1 MEALGTL
8 LPTED
13 NGVCLMT
20 AVSYA
25 PRATDERVT
34 CLRIYA
40 DVDGETHMEDIDIA
54 LLPRAFFAGH
64 PPLRDTGPA
73 GARSRS

>member
-1 MEALGTL
+1 MTFGEGDRNVAAPAGAAAISRWREELEALGTL

-40 DVDGETHMEDIDIA
+40 DVDGETH
-54 LLPRAFFAGH
+54 LGLH
-64 PPLRDTGPA
+64 
-73 GARSRS
+73 